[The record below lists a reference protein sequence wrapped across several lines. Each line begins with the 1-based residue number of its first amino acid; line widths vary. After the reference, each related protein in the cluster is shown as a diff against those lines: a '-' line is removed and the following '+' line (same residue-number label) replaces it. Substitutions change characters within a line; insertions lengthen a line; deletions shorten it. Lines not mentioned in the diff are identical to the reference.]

1 MSPMPLWL
9 DIAVAALLVA
19 GAFAL
24 AMLFALYRLVRGPAL
39 VDRVLALDTLYVNAL
54 ALLIVVGIALDDAVY
69 FEAALLIAV
78 FGFVGTVAAAR
89 YLKRGSIVE

>member
-1 MSPMPLWL
+1 M
-9 DIAVAALLVA
+9 ITQLVLPYVG

-24 AMLFALYRLVRGPAL
+24 ALLLALYRLLRGPAL
-39 VDRVLALDTLYVNAL
+39 VDRVLALDTLYINTL
-54 ALLIVVGIALDDAVY
+54 ALLIVAGIVLGDAVY

-89 YLKRGSIVE
+89 YVQRGSIVE

>member
-1 MSPMPLWL
+1 MIELVLPW
-9 DIAVAALLVA
+9 VA
-19 GAFAL
+19 GAFGL
-24 AMLFALYRLVRGPAL
+24 AMLLAAFRLLRGPSL

-54 ALLIVVGIALDDAVY
+54 ALLIVVGIALGDAVY

-89 YLKRGSIVE
+89 YLQRGSIVE

>member
-1 MSPMPLWL
+1 M
-9 DIAVAALLVA
+9 ITAAVLPWVG

-24 AMLFALYRLVRGPAL
+24 ALLLTFFRLLRGPSL

-54 ALLIVVGIALDDAVY
+54 ALLIVLGIALGDPVY

-78 FGFVGTVAAAR
+78 FGFVGTVAASR
-89 YLKRGSIVE
+89 YLLRGSVVE

>member
-1 MSPMPLWL
+1 MMTT
-9 DIAVAALLVA
+9 AVLPWVG

-24 AMLFALYRLVRGPAL
+24 ALLLAFHRLLRGPSL

-54 ALLIVVGIALDDAVY
+54 ALLIVLGIALGDPVS

-78 FGFVGTVAAAR
+78 FGFVGTVAASR
-89 YLKRGSIVE
+89 YVLRGSVVE